1 MTTEK
6 NPMGTAP
13 IKNVMLKMSVPM
25 ILSMMLQALYNIV
38 DSAFVSNMAE
48 NGEEA
53 INALTL
59 AFPVQILMVALCIGT
74 GVGVNALVAHSLG
87 RGDKE
92 TASRAAGNGLFL
104 SALLTAVFVLFGLF
118 GAKAYAASQ
127 TNSPLI
133 LEMTVTYLRICCCG
147 CVGQMFFA
155 AFEKLLQATGRSIFS
170 TIAQVSGAL
179 VNIILDPIMI
189 YGLLGFPE
197 MGVAGAAAATIIG
210 QAVSAVVGL
219 VAHLAKNKE
228 IGNSLRFWKPSAKII
243 GRIYSIGLPAIIAQ
257 ALMSIMTYALNLI
270 LVKISESAVTAYG
283 LYYKVQQFVL
293 FAAFGMRD
301 AITPIVSYNYG
312 LCSKKRIN
320 DGIKW
325 GVIYTVIIMAAG
337 TLIVETAAQPL
348 TAAFGLAGETAAL
361 CLSAMR
367 IASASFIFAGINTA
381 LQGVFQA
388 LGGGVES
395 LIVSLCRQLVFI
407 IPPAIIVAHFAA
419 GNADCAWQAW
429 AIFPAAE
436 LLTAVI
442 SALLLM
448 RTRRKR
454 VDGLEETE

>member
-13 IKNVMLKMSVPM
+13 VNKVMLKMSIPM

-53 INALTL
+53 MNALTL
-59 AFPVQILMVALCIGT
+59 AFPVQLLMVALSIGT
-74 GVGVNALVAHSLG
+74 GVGVNALAAHSLG
-87 RGDKE
+87 RGERD

-104 SALLTAVFVLFGLF
+104 SALLTIIFMLFGLF
-118 GAKAYAASQ
+118 GAEMYATSQ
-127 TNSPLI
+127 TTSPLI
-133 LEMTVTYLRICCCG
+133 LEMTVTYLRVCCCG

-155 AFEKLLQATGRSIFS
+155 SYEKLLQATGHSLYS
-170 TIAQVSGAL
+170 TIAQISGAL
-179 VNIILDPIMI
+179 INIVLDPIMI

-197 MGVAGAAAATIIG
+197 MGIAGAALATIIG
-210 QAVSAVVGL
+210 QITSAVVGL
-219 VAHLAKNKE
+219 IAHLIKNKE
-228 IGNSLRFWKPSAKII
+228 FDNSLKYWKPSAKII
-243 GRIYSIGLPAIIAQ
+243 GRIYAIGFPAIIAQ

-312 LCSKKRIN
+312 FGSKKRIN
-320 DGIKW
+320 DGTKY
-325 GVIYTVIIMAAG
+325 GVIYTIVIMLAG
-337 TLIVETAAQPL
+337 TLIVEIAAKPL
-348 TAAFGLAGETAAL
+348 VGAFGLIGETAAL

-367 IASASFIFAGINTA
+367 IASASFLFAGINTA

-388 LGGGVES
+388 LGGGAES
-395 LIVSLCRQLVFI
+395 LIVSLCRQLIFV
-407 IPPAIIVAHFAA
+407 IPPAIIIAHYAS
-419 GNADCAWQAW
+419 GNADAAWQEW
-429 AIFPAAE
+429 LVFPFAE
-436 LLTAVI
+436 LVTAVI
-442 SALLLM
+442 SAALLK
-448 RTRRKR
+448 RIKKRR
-454 VDGLEETE
+454 VDMLENN